1 MNLSLNFSVSRSV
14 LQRRKN
20 TIPRE
25 RSTYCLSLNGKL
37 RYGLWWNFINCYCT
51 HQFPLDGLEEGVR
64 HDLHEAGLLVATQ
77 PVGRVLVEE
86 ALQDGGRLYAQRPRD
101 PDRLLQ
107 DH

>member
-37 RYGLWWNFINCYCT
+37 RCGLWLSTAIVCT

-64 HDLHEAGLLVATQ
+64 HDLHEAGLLVAAQ

-86 ALQDGGRLYAQRPRD
+86 ALQDGGGLDAQRPRD